1 MKHFHIVTLFPG
13 IIDAYISE
21 SLIGKAGKSNKVEY
35 HVHDLRQF
43 GAGKHKQVDDR
54 PYGGGPGMVLQAEP
68 IVAAVEKAIG
78 NAKKKSL
85 VIITS
90 PGGDQLSN
98 GLATVW
104 LEQYDQI
111 LIIAGRYEGID
122 SRVQEMLS
130 DNGYNVV
137 SISIGPYVITG
148 GELPALV
155 MIDSMVRR
163 IPGVLGNAESVEE
176 ERTAS
181 HEMYTRP
188 ETITFNKKDYG
199 VPDVLLSGNHGAI
212 DSYRGDSAT

>member
-1 MKHFHIVTLFPG
+1 MKNFHVVTLFPQ
-13 IIDAYISE
+13 IVDAYLSE
-21 SLIGKAGKSNKVEY
+21 SMLGRGRESGKVAY
-35 HVHDLRQF
+35 HVHDLRSF

-68 IVAAVEKAIG
+68 IVTCVEKALSG
-78 NAKKKSL
+78 VDKNSA
-85 VIITS
+85 VIVITS

-98 GLATVW
+98 GLASVW
-104 LEQYDQI
+104 LEQYDHV

-122 SRVQEMLS
+122 SRVELILR
-130 DNGYNVV
+130 DVGYNVV
-137 SISIGPYVITG
+137 LISIGPYVLTG

-163 IPGVLGNAESVEE
+163 IPGVLGNDESVEE

-188 ETITFNKKDYG
+188 EIVTYNEKDYE
-199 VPDVLLSGNHGAI
+199 VPDVLLSGNHADI
-212 DSYRGDSAT
+212 ETYRQG